1 VKCFFEERRKQEE
14 ERNKEEW
21 SAGDVRS
28 GNGTRCDLFFGGWT
42 SDDLMLKGEYP
53 LQYNYDG

>member
-1 VKCFFEERRKQEE
+1 LRRGGSKKRSET
-14 ERNKEEW
+14 RRRW

-42 SDDLMLKGEYP
+42 SDGLMLKGEYP